1 MSLRPVLEVLEE
13 WGLHHAEELQEADC
27 KAVIVRSATFG
38 HCRTYRRRLET
49 RFLCQPIARVRAE

>member
-27 KAVIVRSATFG
+27 KAVIVRPPTFG
-38 HCRTYRRRLET
+38 HCRTGVVGSRPG
-49 RFLCQPIARVRAE
+49 FCVNQ